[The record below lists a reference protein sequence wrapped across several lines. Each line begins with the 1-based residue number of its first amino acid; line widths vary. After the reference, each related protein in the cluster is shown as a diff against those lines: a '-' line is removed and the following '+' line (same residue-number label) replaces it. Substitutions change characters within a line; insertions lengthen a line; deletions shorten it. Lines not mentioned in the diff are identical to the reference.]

1 MDDTDRLACQGIPMV
16 IFQGRYPT
24 TSDVILRE
32 LKADFSL
39 NGWRM
44 RTRAVLLKGYDPVYN
59 KEIFLP
65 GTGLNT
71 FYK

>member
-39 NGWRM
+39 NGWRT